1 LHEWFLPSALDLQGK
16 IRMCRECVKDEF
28 GAQLSEVRGV
38 ERGGQEVDDADRDWR
53 SALNRFVMLFGERV
67 PM

>member
-1 LHEWFLPSALDLQGK
+1 
-16 IRMCRECVKDEF
+16 MCRECVKDEF

-38 ERGGQEVDDADRDWR
+38 ERGGQEVDDTDRDWR